1 MTNAPPPP
9 TSAAQSARTILTRLH
24 EVMPSRTNAQ
34 SKLNQV
40 VHIIGEC
47 LNSEVC
53 SIYLL
58 RDGALELYAT
68 RGLKQEAVHVTRL
81 GLGEG
86 LVGTIADHI
95 ETLNLDEAAA
105 HPDFSYRPETGEELF
120 HSFAG
125 VPIIQHERAVGVL
138 CVQHSESR
146 RYDEI
151 EIEALQTVAMVLS
164 ELIANADLVDSAAQS
179 KASSTDQSS
188 MRLSGQK
195 LVDGMGA
202 GVAVF
207 HQPRI
212 TIEHTVAD
220 DIEAER
226 HRVYAAFDKMR
237 EQIDRMASQ
246 TDFGA
251 AGEHDEVLETY
262 KMFAYDEG
270 WSRRINEAID
280 SGLTAEA
287 AIERV
292 QQRTRM
298 RMRQID
304 DPLLRDR
311 MHDLEDLSNRLIR
324 IVSGQMGTAARMGL
338 RQDSILIARN
348 LGPAELLEYD
358 RRRLKGVVLEEGSPT
373 AHVIIVARAMD
384 IPVLGRVKNVRTSI
398 RDGDLMLLDANNG
411 TLDIRPPQIAQ
422 DAFHAKLQTSQK
434 RRASLATL
442 RDMPAVTK
450 DGVPIELMI
459 NAGLREDVTA
469 LDLTGAA
476 GIGLFR
482 TEFQFLVSATLPQRE
497 RQQRLYRDV
506 LDAAGDRPVV
516 FRTVDIGGDKPLPY
530 MNLRD
535 EAVAEENPAMGWR
548 ALRLSLDREGLLKV
562 QARALL
568 EGAAGRTLN
577 VMFPMVSE
585 PWEYEE
591 ARNLFIS
598 QRAWLKERGKKLP
611 NAVRYGA
618 MLEVPGLV
626 ETLDLMVPHLDF
638 LSIGTNDLTQF
649 LFAAD
654 RAHPRLAERYD
665 WLSPIVMRYINRVVQ
680 ICDGNRVTLGV
691 CGEMGG
697 RPLEAMALL
706 GLGIKRLSITPAGV
720 GPVKAMI
727 RSLDLGA
734 LRADMPAILN
744 APTSNPRGQ
753 YQSWAERHGVDLGIT
768 A

>member
-9 TSAAQSARTILTRLH
+9 SSAAQSARTILTRLH
-24 EVMPSRTNAQ
+24 EVMASRANAQ
-34 SKLNQV
+34 GKLNQV
-40 VHIIGEC
+40 VGIIGEC
-47 LNSEVC
+47 LDSEVC

-86 LVGTIADHI
+86 LVGMIADQI

-125 VPIIQHERAVGVL
+125 VPIIRRERAVGVL
-138 CVQHSESR
+138 CVQHADPR
-146 RYDEI
+146 RYDDI
-151 EIEALQTVAMVLS
+151 EIETLQTVAMVLS
-164 ELIANADLVDSAAQS
+164 ELISNADLVDTAARID
-179 KASSTDQSS
+179 AAATDQSAQ
-188 MRLSGQK
+188 RLNGQK

-220 DIEAER
+220 DTEAER

-237 EQIDRMASQ
+237 EQIDRMANQ
-246 TDFGA
+246 AEFGVG
-251 AGEHDEVLETY
+251 GEHDEVIETY

-324 IVSGQMGTAARMGL
+324 IVSGQMGTAAQMGGL

-358 RRRLKGVVLEEGSPT
+358 RRRLKGVVLEEGSLT
-373 AHVIIVARAMD
+373 AHVIIVARAMGV
-384 IPVLGRVKNVRTSI
+384 PVLGRVSDVRASI
-398 RDGDLMLLDANNG
+398 REGDLLLLDAVAG
-411 TLDIRPPQIAQ
+411 ALHVRPTQAVQ
-422 DAFHAKLQTSQK
+422 DAFDAKLEISQK
-434 RRASLATL
+434 RRANLAAL
-442 RDMPAVTK
+442 RDLPAVTK

-459 NAGLREDVTA
+459 NAGLREDVAA
-469 LDLTGAA
+469 LDLTGAR

-482 TEFQFLVSATLPQRE
+482 TEFQFLVSATLPSRD

-506 LDAAGDRPVV
+506 LDAAGDRPVI
-516 FRTVDIGGDKPLPY
+516 FRTVDIGGDKALPY
-530 MNLRD
+530 MNVGD
-535 EAVAEENPAMGWR
+535 SAQEENPAMGWR
-548 ALRLSLDREGLLKV
+548 ALRLALEREGLLKV
-562 QARALL
+562 QARALM
-568 EGAAGRTLN
+568 EAAAGRTLN

-585 PWEYEE
+585 PWEYEA
-591 ARNLFIS
+591 ARDLFVA
-598 QRAWLKERGKKLP
+598 QRAWLASHNKKLP
-611 NAVRYGA
+611 VAIRYGA

-626 ETLDLMVPHLDF
+626 ETLDLMLPHLDF
-638 LSIGTNDLTQF
+638 LSVGTNDLTQF

-665 WLSPIVMRYINRVVQ
+665 WLSPTVMRYLARVVR
-680 ICDGNRVTLGV
+680 IVSGSKIALGV

-706 GLGIKRLSITPAGV
+706 GVGIERLSITPAGV

-727 RSLDLGA
+727 RSLDLSA
-734 LRADMPAILN
+734 LRADMPAILAQP
-744 APTSNPRGQ
+744 APDPRGQ
-753 YQSWAERHGVDLGIT
+753 YQAWAEQHQVDLGD
-768 A
+768 

>member
-9 TSAAQSARTILTRLH
+9 SSAAQSARTILTRLH
-24 EVMPSRTNAQ
+24 EVMASRANAQ
-34 SKLNQV
+34 GKLNQV
-40 VHIIGEC
+40 VGIIGEC
-47 LNSEVC
+47 LDSEVC

-86 LVGTIADHI
+86 LVGMIADQI

-125 VPIIQHERAVGVL
+125 VPIIRRERAVGVL
-138 CVQHSESR
+138 CVQHADPR
-146 RYDEI
+146 RYADI
-151 EIEALQTVAMVLS
+151 EIETLQTVAMVLS
-164 ELIANADLVDSAAQS
+164 ELITNADLVDTAARTD
-179 KASSTDQSS
+179 AAAADQSAQ
-188 MRLSGQK
+188 RLNGQK

-212 TIEHTVAD
+212 TIEHTVAED
-220 DIEAER
+220 TEAER

-246 TDFGA
+246 ADFGVG
-251 AGEHDEVLETY
+251 GEHDEVIQTY

-304 DPLLRDR
+304 DALLRDR

-324 IVSGQMGTAARMGL
+324 IVSGQMGTAAQMGL

-358 RRRLKGVVLEEGSPT
+358 RRRLKGVVLEEGSLT
-373 AHVIIVARAMD
+373 AHVIIVARAMGV
-384 IPVLGRVKNVRTSI
+384 PVIGRVSDVRASI
-398 RDGDLMLLDANNG
+398 REGDLLLLDAAAG
-411 TLDIRPPQIAQ
+411 ALHVRPTQAVQ
-422 DAFHAKLQTSQK
+422 DAFDAKLVISQK
-434 RRASLATL
+434 RRANLASL
-442 RDMPAVTK
+442 RDLPAITK

-459 NAGLREDVTA
+459 NAGLREDVAA
-469 LDLTGAA
+469 LDLTGAS

-482 TEFQFLVSATLPQRE
+482 TEFQFLVSATLPSRD

-506 LDAAGDRPVV
+506 LDAAGDRPVI
-516 FRTVDIGGDKPLPY
+516 FRTVDIGGDKALPY
-530 MNLRD
+530 MNVEGSAL
-535 EAVAEENPAMGWR
+535 EENPAMGWR
-548 ALRLSLDREGLLKV
+548 ALRLALEREGLLKV
-562 QARALL
+562 QARALM
-568 EGAAGRTLN
+568 EAAAGRTLN

-585 PWEYEE
+585 PWEYEA
-591 ARNLFIS
+591 ARNLFVG
-598 QRAWLKERGKKLP
+598 QRAWLAQHNKKLP
-611 NAVRYGA
+611 VAIRYGA
-618 MLEVPGLV
+618 MLEVPGLL
-626 ETLDLMVPHLDF
+626 ETLDLMPMTSPSSCSPPTAPIRASPSDM
-638 LSIGTNDLTQF
+638 IGCRRSSCAIWRASCGRYREPRSRWA
-649 LFAAD
+649 FAARWGD
-654 RAHPRLAERYD
+654 GRSRPWHCSASASNACQSPR
-665 WLSPIVMRYINRVVQ
+665 
-680 ICDGNRVTLGV
+680 
-691 CGEMGG
+691 
-697 RPLEAMALL
+697 
-706 GLGIKRLSITPAGV
+706 
-720 GPVKAMI
+720 
-727 RSLDLGA
+727 
-734 LRADMPAILN
+734 
-744 APTSNPRGQ
+744 RG
-753 YQSWAERHGVDLGIT
+753 SAR
-768 A
+768 

>member
-24 EVMPSRTNAQ
+24 EVMAARTNAQ

-40 VHIIGEC
+40 VGIIGEC
-47 LNSEVC
+47 LDSEVC

-58 RDGALELYAT
+58 REGALELYAT

-86 LVGTIADHI
+86 LVGTIAEQI

-125 VPIIQHERAVGVL
+125 VPIIRRERAVGVL
-138 CVQHSESR
+138 CVQHAEPR
-146 RYDEI
+146 RYEEI
-151 EIEALQTVAMVLS
+151 EIETLQTVAMVLS
-164 ELIANADLVDSAAQS
+164 ELIANADLVDTAARID
-179 KASSTDQSS
+179 AGETDQS
-188 MRLSGQK
+188 MQRLSGQK

-202 GVAVF
+202 GIAVF
-207 HQPRI
+207 HQPRVH
-212 TIEHTVAD
+212 IEHTVAD

-246 TDFGA
+246 AEFGVG
-251 AGEHDEVLETY
+251 GEHEEVLETY

-304 DPLLRDR
+304 DALLRDR

-324 IVSGQMGTAARMGL
+324 IVSGQMGTAAQVGL
-338 RQDSILIARN
+338 RQDSILVARN

-358 RRRLKGVVLEEGSPT
+358 RRRLKGVILEEGSLT
-373 AHVIIVARAMD
+373 AHVIIVARAMGV
-384 IPVLGRVKNVRTSI
+384 PVLGRVRDVRTSI
-398 RDGDLMLLDANNG
+398 REGDMLLLDAAAG
-411 TLDIRPPQIAQ
+411 TLHVRPTQAVQ
-422 DAFHAKLQTSQK
+422 DAFDAKLVISQK
-434 RRASLATL
+434 RRASLASL
-442 RDMPAVTK
+442 RDLPAVTK

-459 NAGLREDVTA
+459 NAGLREDVAA
-469 LDLTGAA
+469 LDLTGAR

-506 LDAAGDRPVV
+506 LDAAGDRPVI
-516 FRTVDIGGDKPLPY
+516 FRTVDIGGDKALPY
-530 MNLRD
+530 MNVD
-535 EAVAEENPAMGWR
+535 ENALEENPAMGWR
-548 ALRLSLDREGLLKV
+548 ALRLALEREGLLKV
-562 QARALL
+562 QARALM
-568 EGAAGRTLN
+568 EAAAGRTLN

-585 PWEYEE
+585 PWEYEA
-591 ARNLFIS
+591 ARQLFIN
-598 QRAWLKERGKKLP
+598 QRAWLKQHNKKLP
-611 NAVRYGA
+611 SAIRYGA
-618 MLEVPGLV
+618 MLEVPGLI
-626 ETLDLMVPHLDF
+626 ETLDLMLPHLDF

-665 WLSPIVMRYINRVVQ
+665 WLSPTVMRYLARVVKMVS
-680 ICDGNRVTLGV
+680 GSKVTLGV

-706 GLGIKRLSITPAGV
+706 GIGIERLSITPAGV

-734 LRADMPAILN
+734 LRRDVPAIL
-744 APTSNPRGQ
+744 AHPATNPRGQ
-753 YQSWAERHGVDLGIT
+753 YLDWAQKHQVDLGE
-768 A
+768 

>member
-24 EVMPSRTNAQ
+24 EVMASRANAQ
-34 SKLNQV
+34 GKLNQV
-40 VHIIGEC
+40 VGIIGEC
-47 LNSEVC
+47 LDSEVC

-68 RGLKQEAVHVTRL
+68 RGLKQEAVHVTRM

-86 LVGTIADHI
+86 LVGTIAQQI

-125 VPIIQHERAVGVL
+125 VPIIRRERAVGVL
-138 CVQHSESR
+138 CVQHADPR
-146 RYDEI
+146 RYADI
-151 EIEALQTVAMVLS
+151 EIETLQTVAMVLS
-164 ELIANADLVDSAAQS
+164 ELIANADLVDTAARID
-179 KASSTDQSS
+179 AAAADQSAQ
-188 MRLSGQK
+188 RLVGQK

-220 DIEAER
+220 DTEAER

-246 TDFGA
+246 ADFGVG
-251 AGEHDEVLETY
+251 GEHEEVIETY

-324 IVSGQMGTAARMGL
+324 IVSGQMGTAAQMGL
-338 RQDSILIARN
+338 RHDSILIARN

-358 RRRLKGVVLEEGSPT
+358 RRRLKGVVLEEGSLT
-373 AHVIIVARAMD
+373 AHVIIVARAMGV
-384 IPVLGRVKNVRTSI
+384 PVIGRVSEVRSSI
-398 RDGDLMLLDANNG
+398 REGDLLLLDATAG
-411 TLDIRPPQIAQ
+411 AVHVRPTQAVQ
-422 DAFHAKLQTSQK
+422 DAFDAKLEISQK
-434 RRASLATL
+434 RRANLASL
-442 RDMPAVTK
+442 RDLPAVTK
-450 DGVPIELMI
+450 DGIAIELMI
-459 NAGLREDVTA
+459 NAGLREDVAA
-469 LDLTGAA
+469 LDLTGAR

-482 TEFQFLVSATLPQRE
+482 TEFQFLVSATLPARE

-506 LDAAGDRPVV
+506 LDAAGDRPVI
-516 FRTVDIGGDKPLPY
+516 FRTVDIGGDKALPY
-530 MNLRD
+530 MNVRD
-535 EAVAEENPAMGWR
+535 AALEENPAMGWR
-548 ALRLSLDREGLLKV
+548 ALRLALEREGLLKV
-562 QARALL
+562 QARALM
-568 EGAAGRTLN
+568 EAAAGRTLN

-585 PWEYEE
+585 PWEYEA
-591 ARNLFIS
+591 ARDLFVA
-598 QRAWLKERGKKLP
+598 QRAWLAQHNKRLP
-611 NAVRYGA
+611 VAIRYGA
-618 MLEVPGLV
+618 MLEVPGLL
-626 ETLDLMVPHLDF
+626 ETLDLMLPHLDF
-638 LSIGTNDLTQF
+638 LSVGTNDLTQF

-665 WLSPIVMRYINRVVQ
+665 WLSPTVMRYLARVVRTVA
-680 ICDGNRVTLGV
+680 GTKVALGV

-706 GLGIKRLSITPAGV
+706 GVGIERLSITPAGV

-734 LRADMPAILN
+734 LRTDMPAIL
-744 APTSNPRGQ
+744 AQPSSDPRAQ
-753 YQSWAERHGVDLGIT
+753 YQAWAERHQVDLGE
-768 A
+768 

>member
-24 EVMPSRTNAQ
+24 EVMAARTNAQ

-40 VHIIGEC
+40 VGIIGEC
-47 LNSEVC
+47 LDSEVC

-58 RDGALELYAT
+58 REGALELYAT
-68 RGLKQEAVHVTRL
+68 RGLKQAAVHVTRL

-86 LVGTIADHI
+86 LVGTIAEQI

-125 VPIIQHERAVGVL
+125 VPIIRRERAVGVL
-138 CVQHSESR
+138 CVQHAEPR
-146 RYDEI
+146 RYEEI
-151 EIEALQTVAMVLS
+151 EIETLQTVAMVLS
-164 ELIANADLVDSAAQS
+164 ELIANADLVDTAARID
-179 KASSTDQSS
+179 AGETDQS
-188 MRLSGQK
+188 MQRLSGQK

-202 GVAVF
+202 GIAVF
-207 HQPRI
+207 HQPRVH
-212 TIEHTVAD
+212 IEHTVAD

-246 TDFGA
+246 AEFGVG
-251 AGEHDEVLETY
+251 GEHEEVLETY

-304 DPLLRDR
+304 DALLRDR

-324 IVSGQMGTAARMGL
+324 IVSGQMGTAAQVGL
-338 RQDSILIARN
+338 RQDSILVARN

-358 RRRLKGVVLEEGSPT
+358 RRRLKGVILEEGSLT
-373 AHVIIVARAMD
+373 AHVIIVARAMGV
-384 IPVLGRVKNVRTSI
+384 PVLGRVRDVRTSI
-398 RDGDLMLLDANNG
+398 REGDMLLLDAAAG
-411 TLDIRPPQIAQ
+411 TLHVRPTQAVQ
-422 DAFHAKLQTSQK
+422 DAFDAKLVISQK
-434 RRASLATL
+434 RRASLASL
-442 RDMPAVTK
+442 RDLPAVTK

-459 NAGLREDVTA
+459 NAGLREDVAA
-469 LDLTGAA
+469 LDLTGAR

-506 LDAAGDRPVV
+506 LDAAGDRPVI
-516 FRTVDIGGDKPLPY
+516 FRTVDIGGDKALPY
-530 MNLRD
+530 MNVD
-535 EAVAEENPAMGWR
+535 ENALEENPAMGWR
-548 ALRLSLDREGLLKV
+548 ALRLALEREGLLKV
-562 QARALL
+562 QARALM
-568 EGAAGRTLN
+568 EAAAGRTLN

-585 PWEYEE
+585 PWEYEA
-591 ARNLFIS
+591 ARQLFIN
-598 QRAWLKERGKKLP
+598 QRAWLKQHNKKLP
-611 NAVRYGA
+611 SAIRYGA
-618 MLEVPGLV
+618 MLEVPGLI
-626 ETLDLMVPHLDF
+626 ETLDLMLPHLDF

-665 WLSPIVMRYINRVVQ
+665 WLSPTVMRYLARVVKMVS
-680 ICDGNRVTLGV
+680 GSKVTLGV

-706 GLGIKRLSITPAGV
+706 GIGIERLSITPAGV

-734 LRADMPAILN
+734 LRRDVPAIL
-744 APTSNPRGQ
+744 AHPAANPRGQ
-753 YQSWAERHGVDLGIT
+753 YLDWAQKHQVDLGE
-768 A
+768 

>member
-9 TSAAQSARTILTRLH
+9 SSAAQSARTILTRLH
-24 EVMPSRTNAQ
+24 EVMASRSNAQ
-34 SKLNQV
+34 GKLNQV
-40 VHIIGEC
+40 VGIIGEC
-47 LNSEVC
+47 LDSEVC

-58 RDGALELYAT
+58 RDGTLELYAT

-86 LVGTIADHI
+86 LVGMIADQI

-125 VPIIQHERAVGVL
+125 VPIIRRERAVGVL
-138 CVQHSESR
+138 CVQHSDPR
-146 RYDEI
+146 RYDDI
-151 EIEALQTVAMVLS
+151 EIETLQTVAMVLS
-164 ELIANADLVDSAAQS
+164 ELIANADLVDTAARTD
-179 KASSTDQSS
+179 AAAADQSAQ
-188 MRLSGQK
+188 RLGGQK

-220 DIEAER
+220 DTEAER

-237 EQIDRMASQ
+237 EQIDRMASSA
-246 TDFGA
+246 DFGVG
-251 AGEHDEVLETY
+251 GEHEEVIETY

-324 IVSGQMGTAARMGL
+324 IVSGQMGTAAQMGL
-338 RQDSILIARN
+338 RHDSILIARN

-358 RRRLKGVVLEEGSPT
+358 RRRLKGVVLEEGSLT
-373 AHVIIVARAMD
+373 AHVIIVARAMGV
-384 IPVLGRVKNVRTSI
+384 PVIGRVSDVRASI
-398 RDGDLMLLDANNG
+398 REGDLLLLDATAG
-411 TLDIRPPQIAQ
+411 QLHVRPTQAVQ
-422 DAFHAKLQTSQK
+422 DAFDAKLEISQK
-434 RRASLATL
+434 RRANLASL
-442 RDMPAVTK
+442 RDLPAVTK

-459 NAGLREDVTA
+459 NAGLREDVAA
-469 LDLTGAA
+469 LDLTGAR

-482 TEFQFLVSATLPQRE
+482 TEFQFLVSATLPSRD

-506 LDAAGDRPVV
+506 LDAAGDRPVI
-516 FRTVDIGGDKPLPY
+516 FRTVDIGGDKALPY
-530 MNLRD
+530 MNV
-535 EAVAEENPAMGWR
+535 EGSAQEENPAMGWR
-548 ALRLSLDREGLLKV
+548 ALRLALEREGLLKV
-562 QARALL
+562 QARALM
-568 EGAAGRTLN
+568 EAAAGRTLN

-585 PWEYEE
+585 PWEYEA
-591 ARNLFIS
+591 ARNLFVG
-598 QRAWLKERGKKLP
+598 QRAWLASHNKKLP
-611 NAVRYGA
+611 VAIRYGA
-618 MLEVPGLV
+618 MLEVPGLL
-626 ETLDLMVPHLDF
+626 ETLDLMLPHLDF
-638 LSIGTNDLTQF
+638 LSVGTNDLTQF

-665 WLSPIVMRYINRVVQ
+665 WLSPIVMRYLARVVRTVS
-680 ICDGNRVTLGV
+680 GSKVALGV

-706 GLGIKRLSITPAGV
+706 GLGIERLSITPAGV

-734 LRADMPAILN
+734 LRADMAAIL
-744 APTSNPRGQ
+744 AQPSSDPRGQ
-753 YQSWAERHGVDLGIT
+753 YQAWAQQHQVDLGD
-768 A
+768 

>member
-9 TSAAQSARTILTRLH
+9 SSAAQSARTILTRLH
-24 EVMPSRTNAQ
+24 EVMASRANAQ
-34 SKLNQV
+34 GKLNQV
-40 VHIIGEC
+40 VGIIGEC
-47 LNSEVC
+47 LDSEVC

-86 LVGTIADHI
+86 LVGMIADQI

-125 VPIIQHERAVGVL
+125 VPIIRRERAVGVL
-138 CVQHSESR
+138 CVQHADPR
-146 RYDEI
+146 RYADI
-151 EIEALQTVAMVLS
+151 EIETLQTVAMVLS
-164 ELIANADLVDSAAQS
+164 ELIANADLVDTAARID
-179 KASSTDQSS
+179 AAAADQSAQ
-188 MRLSGQK
+188 RLTGQK

-220 DIEAER
+220 DTEAER

-246 TDFGA
+246 ADFGVG
-251 AGEHDEVLETY
+251 GEHEEVIETY

-324 IVSGQMGTAARMGL
+324 IVSGQMGTAAQMGL

-358 RRRLKGVVLEEGSPT
+358 RRRLKGVVLEEGSLT
-373 AHVIIVARAMD
+373 AHVIIVARAMGV
-384 IPVLGRVKNVRTSI
+384 PVIGRVSDVRSSI
-398 RDGDLMLLDANNG
+398 REGDLLLLDASAG
-411 TLDIRPPQIAQ
+411 AVHVRPTQAVQ
-422 DAFHAKLQTSQK
+422 DAFDAKLEISQK
-434 RRASLATL
+434 RRANLASL
-442 RDMPAVTK
+442 RDLPAVTK
-450 DGVPIELMI
+450 DGIAIELMI
-459 NAGLREDVTA
+459 NAGLREDVAA
-469 LDLTGAA
+469 LDLTGAR

-482 TEFQFLVSATLPQRE
+482 TEFQFLVSATLPARE

-506 LDAAGDRPVV
+506 LDAAGDRPVI
-516 FRTVDIGGDKPLPY
+516 FRTVDIGGDKALPY
-530 MNLRD
+530 MNVRD
-535 EAVAEENPAMGWR
+535 AALEENPAMGWR
-548 ALRLSLDREGLLKV
+548 ALRLALEREGLLKV
-562 QARALL
+562 QARALM
-568 EGAAGRTLN
+568 EAAAGRTLN

-585 PWEYEE
+585 PWEYEA
-591 ARNLFIS
+591 ARNLFVA
-598 QRAWLKERGKKLP
+598 QRAWLAQHNKRLP
-611 NAVRYGA
+611 VAIRYGA
-618 MLEVPGLV
+618 MLEVPGLL
-626 ETLDLMVPHLDF
+626 ETLDLMLPHLDF
-638 LSIGTNDLTQF
+638 LSVGTNDLTQF

-665 WLSPIVMRYINRVVQ
+665 WLSPTVMRYLARVVRTVA
-680 ICDGNRVTLGV
+680 GTKVALGV

-706 GLGIKRLSITPAGV
+706 GIGIERLSITPAGV

-734 LRADMPAILN
+734 LRADMPAIL
-744 APTSNPRGQ
+744 ARPSSDPRGQ
-753 YQSWAERHGVDLGIT
+753 YRAWAETHQVDLGE
-768 A
+768 